1 MTISEGGQGGHPPVT
16 TQVSPTGLWSA
27 EVSLAPGGPYSLT
40 LTQEAGASV
49 NSVNSASVNSVNCV
63 NSVNSVTLTDV
74 LAGDVW
80 VSN

>member
-1 MTISEGGQGGHPPVT
+1 MWGWGCAGARVTISEGGQGGHPPVT

-49 NSVNSASVNSVNCV
+49 NSV
-63 NSVNSVTLTDV
+63 TLTDV

>member
-1 MTISEGGQGGHPPVT
+1 MWGWGCAGARVTISEGGQGGPPPVT

-27 EVSLAPGGPYSLT
+27 EVRLAPGGPYSLT
-40 LTQEAGASV
+40 LTQEAGDS
-49 NSVNSASVNSVNCV
+49 V

>member
-1 MTISEGGQGGHPPVT
+1 MWGWGCAGARVTISEVGQGGHPPVT

-40 LTQEAGASV
+40 LTQEAGDSV
-49 NSVNSASVNSVNCV
+49 NT
-63 NSVNSVTLTDV
+63 VTLTDV